1 MKIRHQL
8 KRPIRYAHHS
18 LFFMKEWLQSPR
30 NVGAIAPSSS
40 SLGDAMARQIDLSRE
55 GVVIEL
61 GGGTGALTRALLKR
75 GVAERNLYVFEQ
87 NPKFAKLLRK
97 HFPAIHVI
105 EADARDIEAIL
116 AKLNIKKINSIISGI
131 PLRSVPKDI
140 LSELIAASF
149 SVLPVGSSFIQFTYG
164 VRPPVPMELIK
175 NRLFNERAVA
185 KIWRNLPPATVWRYT
200 RR

>member
-1 MKIRHQL
+1 MKIANNL

-18 LFFMKEWLQSPR
+18 LYFVREWLQSPR

-40 SLGDAMARQIDLSRE
+40 ALGDAMARQIDLTRD

-61 GGGTGALTRALLKR
+61 GGGTGALTRALLKH
-75 GVAERNLYVFEQ
+75 GVKSENLIVFEQ

-97 HFPAIHVI
+97 IFPHIKVL
-105 EADARDIEAIL
+105 EADARNIQSIL
-116 AKLNIKKINSIISGI
+116 KKMNINTINAIISGI

-140 LSELIAASF
+140 LAELIAASF
-149 SVLPVGSSFIQFTYG
+149 HVLPVGSAFIQFTYG
-164 VRPPVPMELIK
+164 VRPPVPTDLIQ
-175 NRLFNERAVA
+175 NRLFDEKAVA